1 MSSVSD
7 SLKSFASAMEVST
20 TNPCAN
26 DLTPEEYEEY
36 TSLSKGGFT
45 TSDPLRKRFYRLMAA
60 GKERKRQEAIEATA
74 GEIEEKILGE
84 IEERLQPLRK
94 DILFLLPPPP
104 RARCLPLCILF
115 VTLVFIIS
123 SILLME
129 IIRSHYRDSST
140 ELVIF
145 EGSC

>member
-1 MSSVSD
+1 
-7 SLKSFASAMEVST
+7 MEVST

-60 GKERKRQEAIEATA
+60 GKERKRQEAIEEAA
-74 GEIEEKILGE
+74 DAIQQGIEDTMD
-84 IEERLQPLRK
+84 ERLQPLRK
-94 DILFLLPPPP
+94 DLLSLLPPPP
-104 RARCLPLCILF
+104 PPMAFPLCVLFISLILLLVSILF
-115 VTLVFIIS
+115 
-123 SILLME
+123 ME
-129 IIRSHYRDSST
+129 ASRHTGTST